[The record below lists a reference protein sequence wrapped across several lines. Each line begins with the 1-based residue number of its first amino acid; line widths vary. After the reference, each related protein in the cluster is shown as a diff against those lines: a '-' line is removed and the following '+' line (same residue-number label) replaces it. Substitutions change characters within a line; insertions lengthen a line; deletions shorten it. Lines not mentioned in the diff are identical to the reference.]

1 MQTQQE
7 YTQHLFNKIQQLP
20 PDKLAVVDDF
30 VDFLQSRSKEERLV
44 KAAGKLSEQSFQK
57 IWDNPEDAEYD
68 NL

>member
-1 MQTQQE
+1 MQPQQE
-7 YTQHLFNKIQQLP
+7 HTQLLFNKIQRLP
-20 PDKLAVVDDF
+20 PDKVAVVDDF
-30 VDFLQSRSKEERLV
+30 VDFLKSRSQEDTLV